1 MSGPVTDPVHHTP
14 VTVRFYELDP
24 YGHVNHGVYVNYF
37 EVGRVQL
44 LEAIGFGLPKLDT
57 LGFRFVVVETTVT
70 FLRSAVANDELV
82 IATRL
87 TGLKRVSALWEQQ
100 ILRGDEV
107 LVQNRL
113 RSGITDSDGR
123 PTAPPKGL
131 YAALNALL
139 ATG

>member
-1 MSGPVTDPVHHTP
+1 MTERPNAPIHTVP

-44 LEAIGFGLPKLDT
+44 LEDIGFGLPKLDT

-70 FLRSAVANDELV
+70 FLKSAVANDQLTIE
-82 IATRL
+82 TRL
-87 TGLKRVSALWEQQ
+87 TALKRVSALWEQQ
-100 ILRGDEV
+100 IWRGDEL

-113 RSGITDSDGR
+113 RSGITASDGR
-123 PTAPPKGL
+123 PTAPPQGL
-131 YAALNALL
+131 MVALTKLL
-139 ATG
+139 PDG

>member
-1 MSGPVTDPVHHTP
+1 MSAPGQGPVHHAP

-70 FLRSAVANDELV
+70 FLRSAVANDELTV
-82 IATRL
+82 ATRL
-87 TGLKRVSALWEQQ
+87 TALKRVSAIWEQQ

-113 RSGITDSDGR
+113 RSGITDSQGR
-123 PTAPPKGL
+123 PSAPPDGL
-131 YAALNALL
+131 YAALEALL
-139 ATG
+139 PAG

>member
-1 MSGPVTDPVHHTP
+1 MTQVVAGPVHHTP
-14 VTVRFYELDP
+14 LRVRFYELDP
-24 YGHVNHGVYVNYF
+24 YGHVNHGVYINYF

-44 LEAIGFGLPKLDT
+44 LEQIGFGLPKLDT

-87 TGLKRVSALWEQQ
+87 VALKRVSALWEQQ
-100 ILRGDEV
+100 ILRGGAL

-113 RSGITDSDGR
+113 RSGITDSSGR
-123 PTAPPKGL
+123 PTAPPTGL
-131 YAALNALL
+131 YDALRQLL
-139 ATG
+139 PTG

>member
-1 MSGPVTDPVHHTP
+1 VSVTDPVHHTP

-24 YGHVNHGVYVNYF
+24 YGHVNHGVYINYF

-44 LEAIGFGLPKLDT
+44 LEQIGFGLPKLDM

-82 IATRL
+82 VATRL
-87 TGLKRVSALWEQQ
+87 TALKRVSATWEQQ

-113 RSGITDSDGR
+113 RSGITDSEGR
-123 PTAPPKGL
+123 PTAPPQDL
-131 YAALNALL
+131 YDALNALL
-139 ATG
+139 PNG